1 LKIGLDAKRAFTN
14 HSGLGNYSREL
25 IDSLKEYSEL
35 NLNLFTTEKNSQ
47 IFNPKNINIYTPKI
61 KIFKNYWR
69 QYQIGKILNK
79 ENITIYHGLSNEI
92 PRNLSKKVKSIV
104 TIHDLIHIKY
114 PEFYNLIDRK
124 IYYQKSKYACK
135 NANKII
141 AISQQT
147 KEDIIKY
154 FKIEEEKIRVIYQ
167 GCHSYF
173 KKADKKSSILKKYG
187 INKPFI
193 LYVGTIEERKN
204 LKLIIQAVKDL
215 KEVNLVCIGKKTNY
229 YNKIIKYIKKENV
242 KNNILFPK
250 VDNMQDLS
258 YIYKESK
265 GLVNPSIYE
274 GFGKPIVEAMYS
286 RIPVILTDT
295 KIFKEVGGPYSYYF
309 KPNNKEQLIKL
320 INKIWNPTVDVNE
333 NIEKSRFFA
342 EKFNNKIHAK
352 KIFEIYKEID
362 SLISFCIKHSASL

>member
-1 LKIGLDAKRAFTN
+1 MKIGLDAKRAFTN

-69 QYQIGKILNK
+69 QYQIGNILNK
-79 ENITIYHGLSNEI
+79 EDITIYHGLSNEI
-92 PRNLSKKVKSIV
+92 PRNLSKKVKAIV

-229 YNKIIKYIKKENV
+229 YNKIIKYIKKENI

-286 RIPVILTDT
+286 KIPVILTDT

-320 INKIWNPTVDVNE
+320 INKIWNPAVDVNE
-333 NIEKSRFFA
+333 NIEKSRVFA
-342 EKFNNKIHAK
+342 EKFNNKIQAK

-362 SLISFCIKHSASL
+362 SL